1 MKKSMG
7 FAGLFAFVALALT
20 APAVAQQGQYTI
32 QVPFNFNVSTRVLPA
47 GEYDV
52 CVVASG
58 AVEIHGMTSSA
69 IFGAS
74 RLNQSPREPKNA
86 GCSSSIGTDGN
97 ISCPRCGWQASAKAT
112 SCLPRVP
119 SGSTRNISRK
129 RKRYCARQNK
139 GAVSYTSGP
148 GAIRAF
154 LLNVRSFCLHRS
166 GFGRPGLVGVPCGCW
181 DFI

>member
-58 AVEIHGMTSSA
+58 AVQIRGVTSTETFA
-69 IFGAS
+69 AS
-74 RLNQSPREPKNA
+74 RLNQSPREPQNA
-86 GCSSSIGTDGN
+86 DLVFHRYGRQYFLS
-97 ISCPRCGWQASAKAT
+97 
-112 SCLPRVP
+112 RVWF
-119 SGSTRNISRK
+119 
-129 RKRYCARQNK
+129 A
-139 GAVSYTSGP
+139 
-148 GAIRAF
+148 
-154 LLNVRSFCLHRS
+154 
-166 GFGRPGLVGVPCGCW
+166 GFGQGYELPVSGVEREYAKQIPKTETVLLAAK
-181 DFI
+181 